1 MKKFIL
7 LILTFSLFQACEV
20 DDTGETCSDKCTSVI
35 GKIIR
40 ADNTGI
46 PNVKVT
52 FSFVQFAPYSY
63 TRDIAETYTDDNGNY
78 EIIGFIKD
86 RELGELNKFLVSVE
100 IDPIENALSDI
111 FLKPSELLPQTVPSV
126 NEIIIPG
133 VDNREQIQIVDFTV
147 PFKSDL
153 TVRLNNF
160 QPIESVDN
168 FRFRCDVQYGFENQK
183 FSVNF
188 DETEQVNQ
196 EFNFVTGIGANSV
209 RIFKIKNGSSM
220 NGETQEVVVTD
231 NPSNITLDFEY

>member
-1 MKKFIL
+1 MKKVVL
-7 LILTFSLFQACEV
+7 LILTLSFFQSCEV
-20 DDTGETCSDKCTSVI
+20 DDTGEICSDNCTSVI
-35 GKIIR
+35 GKVIR

-46 PNVKVT
+46 ANVKVT

-63 TRDIAETYTDDNGNY
+63 TRNIAKTYTDDNGNY
-78 EIIGFIKD
+78 ELIGFIKD
-86 RELGELNKFLVSVE
+86 RELGELNNFRVSVK
-100 IDPIENALSDI
+100 IDPIENALNDD
-111 FLKPSELLPQTVPSV
+111 FLKPSVFQPHILPDI

-133 VDNREQIQIVDFTV
+133 VNNREQIEIADFIV

-168 FRFRCDVQYGFENQK
+168 FRFRCDVQYGFVNQK
-183 FSVNF
+183 FLVNF
-188 DETEQVNQ
+188 DETEQINQ

-220 NGETQEVVVTD
+220 NGEPQEVIVTD
-231 NPSNITLDFEY
+231 TPSNITLDFEY